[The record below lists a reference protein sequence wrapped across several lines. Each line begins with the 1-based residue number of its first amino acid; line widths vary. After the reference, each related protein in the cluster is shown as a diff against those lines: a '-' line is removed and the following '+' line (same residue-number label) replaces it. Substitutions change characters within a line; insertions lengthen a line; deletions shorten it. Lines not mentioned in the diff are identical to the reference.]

1 MNIDDA
7 SASKEEPKNSLE
19 TNKQNNDK
27 PKKKSVIVWQ
37 CLNPECKTNATKR
50 SLRTANSFATAY
62 YGIENDKRKKRK
74 VLLRISLLYSHCFLF
89 RSAAVVTVR
98 LMSSI
103 RSC

>member
-1 MNIDDA
+1 MNIDA
-7 SASKEEPKNSLE
+7 SASREETKNSLE
-19 TNKQNNDK
+19 TDKQINDK

-62 YGIENDKRKKRK
+62 YGIENDKIKKRK
-74 VLLRISLLYSHCFLF
+74 VMLRISLLYSHCLLF